1 MTQSPGAVRQAIS
14 ERDLH
19 GYIDGEL
26 PIHRRAEVESY
37 LAAHPNHAALLAEF
51 SALTLSLHGLYG
63 IGPPANP
70 GVDALTAELDRA
82 LRRRRRTHRLLRF
95 VAAVFVLAAGTGVV
109 SGLHEQFKGAED
121 RVLAFTQQ
129 ATDAHV
135 LFAGDRPLP
144 ADAAQGDETGV
155 VTWLA
160 QRLTGVP
167 LRAPDLRSLG
177 YDLSVERILPTDT
190 GPAAQ
195 LMYES
200 QEAEQPVTLF
210 IGKGKAGKP
219 TPFTYVQND
228 NLSIFYWQE
237 GPFAYSLAGSLDR
250 AGLLAL
256 SEEVNA
262 QLVALPPAPKPSV
275 QRRIP
280 AADTPAGASGQAS
293 TSGAGLERPASNT
306 PNAQDVGVPAEPVI
320 KLAPGSLTG
329 GAAGDEAPKR
339 LLAPLPSG
347 GAEPPRKT

>member
-1 MTQSPGAVRQAIS
+1 MSQSPGASRQAIS
-14 ERDLH
+14 ETDLH

-82 LRRRRRTHRLLRF
+82 LRRRRRTHRLMRL
-95 VAAVFVLAAGTGVV
+95 VAAVCVLAVGTGVV
-109 SGLHEQFKGAED
+109 SGLHDRFREAED
-121 RVLAFTQQ
+121 RLLAFTQQ

-135 LFAGDRPLP
+135 LFAGDRPMP
-144 ADAAQGDETGV
+144 ADAAQEDETGV
-155 VTWLA
+155 VTWLS

-167 LRAPDLRSLG
+167 LRAPNLRSLG
-177 YDLSVERILPTDT
+177 YALSAERILPMDS

-195 LMYES
+195 IMYES

-210 IGKGKAGKP
+210 IGKGKAAKP

-228 NLSIFYWQE
+228 DLSIFYWQE

-256 SEEVNA
+256 AEEAKA
-262 QLVALPPAPKPSV
+262 QLVALPPAPKPWV
-275 QRRIP
+275 QRHIP
-280 AADTPAGASGQAS
+280 AADTPAGAPGQAS

-306 PNAQDVGVPAEPVI
+306 PGAQDVDVPAESVI
-320 KLAPGSLTG
+320 KPAPGSLTG
-329 GAAGDEAPKR
+329 GAAGNEAPKPS
-339 LLAPLPSG
+339 LAPLPSG